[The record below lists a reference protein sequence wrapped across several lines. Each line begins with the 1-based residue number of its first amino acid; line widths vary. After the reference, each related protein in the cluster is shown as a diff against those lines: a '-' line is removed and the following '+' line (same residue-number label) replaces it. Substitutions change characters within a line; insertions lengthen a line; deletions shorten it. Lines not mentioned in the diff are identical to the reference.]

1 MDLSGI
7 FPALTTPFASDGS
20 VSIADLKHNIQQYN
34 KIGLAGY
41 VVMGSTGESV
51 LLSKSEMETVLVAV
65 KETAA
70 QDKKLIAGTGAES
83 TAETIERT
91 KRAAELGYD
100 AALVK
105 TPYYY
110 KPVYKTEVYLQHYR
124 RVADASPI
132 PVLLYSVPQ
141 FTGVA
146 LEAPEVVALSE
157 HPNIIGIKES
167 SGNVQRVAEIIAGT
181 PSHFQVLVGSA
192 ATIYPSLAIGAR
204 GAILALGSA
213 LPEKCVELYELVR
226 HGAIL
231 EKNAEKKRFTL
242 PYEVTERIARAIK
255 SNPGELGE
263 AVTHVMAQ
271 RNESARELQEVILRA
286 SKLVVSECGI
296 AGVKYVMDQRGYRGG
311 VPRLP
316 LLPLKDEQKK
326 RVNALLETLEPAAM
340 RA

>member
-7 FPALTTPFASDGS
+7 FPALTTPYSSDGF
-20 VSIADLKHNIQQYN
+20 VSIAGLKRNIQQYN
-34 KIGLAGY
+34 GIGLAGY

-51 LLSKSEMETVLVAV
+51 LLSKSETEAVLVAV
-65 KETAA
+65 KETGSPG
-70 QDKKLIAGTGAES
+70 KKLIAGTGAES

-91 KRAAELGYD
+91 KRAAQLGYD

-110 KPVYKTEVYLQHYR
+110 KPVYKPEVYLAHYR

-146 LEAPEVVALSE
+146 LEPPEVVALAE

-167 SGNVQRVAEIIAGT
+167 SGNVQRVAEIIAGV
-181 PSHFQVLVGSA
+181 PSRFQVLVGSA

-213 LPEKCVELYELVR
+213 LPDKCVELYELFR
-226 HGAIL
+226 GGKH
-231 EKNAEKKRFTL
+231 EK
-242 PYEVTERIARAIK
+242 
-255 SNPGELGE
+255 
-263 AVTHVMAQ
+263 
-271 RNESARELQEVILRA
+271 ARELQEVILRA

-296 AGVKYVMDQRGYRGG
+296 AGVKYVMDQRGYHGG

-326 RVNALLETLEPAAM
+326 RVNAILETL
-340 RA
+340 

>member
-1 MDLSGI
+1 MDLSGV
-7 FPALTTPFASDGS
+7 FPALTTPFAADGS
-20 VSIADLKHNIQQYN
+20 VSIADLKHNIQMMYSRV
-34 KIGLAGY
+34 GLAGY

-51 LLSKSEMETVLVAV
+51 LLSKSEMEAVLVAV
-65 KETAA
+65 KETASH
-70 QDKKLIAGTGAES
+70 DKKLIAGTGAES

-110 KPVYKTEVYLQHYR
+110 KPVYKPEVYLQHYR

-132 PVLLYSVPQ
+132 PLLLYSVPQ

-146 LEAPEVVALSE
+146 LEPPEVIALSE

-181 PSHFQVLVGSA
+181 SRDFQMLVGSA

-213 LPEKCVELYELVR
+213 LPDKCVELYELFR
-226 HGAIL
+226 QGKN
-231 EKNAEKKRFTL
+231 EK
-242 PYEVTERIARAIK
+242 
-255 SNPGELGE
+255 
-263 AVTHVMAQ
+263 
-271 RNESARELQEVILRA
+271 ARELQEVILRA
-286 SKLVVSECGI
+286 SKLIVSECGI

-311 VPRLP
+311 IPRLP

-326 RVNALLETLEPAAM
+326 RVNALLETLEPAVM

>member
-1 MDLSGI
+1 MDFSGI
-7 FPALTTPFASDGS
+7 FPALTTPFAGDGS
-20 VSIADLKHNIQQYN
+20 VSVADLKHNIHQYN
-34 KIGLAGY
+34 RTGVAGY
-41 VVMGSTGESV
+41 VVNGSTGESV
-51 LLSKSEMETVLVAV
+51 LLSKSEMEAVLVAV
-65 KETAA
+65 KETAFP
-70 QDKKLIAGTGAES
+70 DKKLIAGTGVES

-110 KPVYKTEVYLQHYR
+110 KPAYKPEVYFAHYR

-146 LEAPEVVALSE
+146 LEPPEVAKLAE

-167 SGNVQRVAEIIAGT
+167 SGNVLRVAEIVAAAS
-181 PSHFQVLVGSA
+181 PHFQVLVGSA
-192 ATIYPSLAIGAR
+192 GGLYPSITVGAR
-204 GAILALGSA
+204 GAILALASA
-213 LPEKCVELYELVR
+213 LPEKCVALYDLIRRGEQ
-226 HGAIL
+226 
-231 EKNAEKKRFTL
+231 EK
-242 PYEVTERIARAIK
+242 
-255 SNPGELGE
+255 
-263 AVTHVMAQ
+263 
-271 RNESARELQEVILRA
+271 ARELHRAILRV

-311 VPRLP
+311 LPRLP
-316 LLPLKDEQKK
+316 LLPLQDEQKK
-326 RVNALLETLEPAAM
+326 RLNALLEALEPAVM

>member
-1 MDLSGI
+1 MDLSGV
-7 FPALTTPFASDGS
+7 FPALTTPFAADGS
-20 VSIADLKHNIQQYN
+20 VSIADLKHNIQMMYSRV
-34 KIGLAGY
+34 GLAGY

-51 LLSKSEMETVLVAV
+51 LLSKSEMEAVLVAV
-65 KETAA
+65 KETASH
-70 QDKKLIAGTGAES
+70 DKKLIAGTGAES

-110 KPVYKTEVYLQHYR
+110 KPVYKPEVYLQHYR

-146 LEAPEVVALSE
+146 LEPPEVIALSE

-181 PSHFQVLVGSA
+181 SRDFQMLVGSA

-213 LPEKCVELYELVR
+213 LPDKCVELYELFR
-226 HGAIL
+226 QGKN
-231 EKNAEKKRFTL
+231 EK
-242 PYEVTERIARAIK
+242 
-255 SNPGELGE
+255 
-263 AVTHVMAQ
+263 
-271 RNESARELQEVILRA
+271 ARELQEVILRA
-286 SKLVVSECGI
+286 SKLIVSECGI

-311 VPRLP
+311 IPRLP

-326 RVNALLETLEPAAM
+326 RVNALLETLEPAVM